1 MRSIYRNVVA
11 VNLFYFVLFAF
22 STVFAV
28 SISVA
33 QDQYELE
40 GKRVLIII
48 ASSNFR
54 DEEYSIPRQF
64 LENKGAKITVASS
77 KDTPSVGM
85 LKRVTVKPDT
95 LLGRV
100 KAEDYDAVV
109 FIGGVGA
116 KEYFADQ
123 TAHRLAQETVK
134 KNKILAA
141 ICVAPSILANAGIL
155 SGKKVT
161 AFQSEAENLK
171 AKGANYT
178 GAPVEIDGKIVTANG
193 PDAAAE
199 FAQKIADLLKAI
211 KKLEGKKILM
221 IIAIKDFND
230 KELKEPK
237 DAFEN
242 DGAEVTVAST
252 DKKEATGID
261 GMKFEVKKTISEAKV
276 KDFDA
281 IVFVG
286 GTGAKDLFGD
296 KNAIKLAKDAA
307 KAGKIIG
314 AISIASSI
322 LANAGLLKG
331 KSATALESERENL
344 EKQGAKFS
352 NDLVVTDG
360 KIVTANGPDAS
371 KKFAEAVIQAILPK

>member
-1 MRSIYRNVVA
+1 MRNIYKRGFA
-11 VNLFYFVLFAF
+11 VNLLCLVLLVSSIIFV
-22 STVFAV
+22 V
-28 SISVA
+28 SLSLA
-33 QDQYELE
+33 QEQSELE
-40 GKRVLIII
+40 GKKVLIII

-54 DEEYSIPRQF
+54 DEEYSNPRQV

-85 LKRVTVKPDT
+85 LKKETVKPDT
-95 LLGRV
+95 LLSKV

-123 TAHRLAQETVK
+123 TAHKIAREAVK

-141 ICVAPSILANAGIL
+141 ICIAPSILANAGVL

-178 GAPVEIDGKIVTANG
+178 GAPVEVDGKIITANG
-193 PDAAAE
+193 PEAAE
-199 FAQKIADLLKAI
+199 KFARKIVELLKAI

-221 IIAIKDFND
+221 IIAFKDFQD
-230 KELKEPK
+230 EELKEPK
-237 DAFEN
+237 ESFEN

-252 DKKEATGID
+252 EKKEAVGIN
-261 GMKFEVKKTISEAKV
+261 GMKLEVKKTLEDVKV
-276 KDFDA
+276 KDLDA

-286 GTGAKDLFGD
+286 GTGAKQLFND
-296 KNAIKLAKDAA
+296 KTAAKLAKSAA
-307 KAGKIIG
+307 KAGKVVA
-314 AISIASSI
+314 AICTAPSI

-331 KSATALESERENL
+331 KNATAFESEKENL
-344 EKQGAKFS
+344 QKNGAKFS
-352 NDLVVTDG
+352 KDPVVTDG
-360 KIVTANGPDAS
+360 KIVTANGPEAS
-371 KKFAEAVIQAILPK
+371 KKFAEAVTQAILSR